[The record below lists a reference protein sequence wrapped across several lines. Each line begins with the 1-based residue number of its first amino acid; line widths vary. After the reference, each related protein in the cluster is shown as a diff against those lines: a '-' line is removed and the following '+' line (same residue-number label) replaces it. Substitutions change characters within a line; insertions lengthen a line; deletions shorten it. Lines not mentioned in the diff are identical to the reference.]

1 MRLEA
6 IDIGIVPEAAADRVG
21 LVGMPVWMWVNEPDQ
36 HTWGPIT
43 ETVTAGAYSLT
54 ATARVKRVSW
64 AMGDGKT
71 VQCGRG
77 TVYEDRFGTA
87 SSPTCGHTYVKP
99 GRYTVTA
106 ESSWVVD
113 WAGVGQTGSIDLEV
127 SRDAQLTIGE
137 AQVLIQ

>member
-1 MRLEA
+1 
-6 IDIGIVPEAAADRVG
+6 
-21 LVGMPVWMWVNEPDQ
+21 
-36 HTWGPIT
+36 
-43 ETVTAGAYSLT
+43 
-54 ATARVKRVSW
+54 
-64 AMGDGKT
+64 MGDGKT

-87 SSPTCGHTYVKP
+87 SSPTCGHTYVKQ